1 VALICEQRDDYLLL
15 RPADEWDERMQT
27 ELTRTLRGALAAGGR
42 SFVVDLAGTIHIRY
56 RVLELLLALHREL
69 RRAGGELVLASPSFY
84 LMEILAAGDVP
95 RSIPVYPSEAS
106 AALGIRHTSAAFS
119 LVPQESESRGSGLVF

>member
-15 RPADEWDERMQT
+15 RPADEWDERLQG
-27 ELTRTLRGALAAGGR
+27 ELARTLREALAAGGR

-56 RVLELLLALHREL
+56 RVLELLLTLHREL
-69 RRAGGELVLASPSFY
+69 RGAGGELVLASPSFY

-95 RSIPVYPSEAS
+95 RSIPVYPSEMS
-106 AALGIRHTSAAFS
+106 AALGFRQASAACS
-119 LVPQESESRGSGLVF
+119 LVPHEGERGGSGLSR